1 MPPPPHPPFP
11 HPPRLIIYHQTHHN
25 PTTSLPISLLPLL
38 PTPSRPSPI
47 THLIL
52 AAIHLNATPGSI
64 TLNDHPPT
72 HARNSTLWS
81 ELRLLQRAGVKIL
94 AMLGGAAKGT
104 FARLD
109 TPDEAEFE
117 RYYTPLR
124 DMLRAPVLD
133 FNFAFDGID
142 LDVEEPLS
150 LTGIIRL
157 IDRLKA
163 DFSAQFIIT
172 LAPVAA
178 AMQGKEHLS
187 GFDYEVLEMMRGESV
202 EWYNVQFYNGWGGL
216 EDFGGVDEVLGRG
229 WGMGRVVVGVLTGE
243 GLGGGYVEWEE
254 LQKTVSVL
262 TQFYPGLGGVMGWEY
277 FCSRPGGIERPW
289 EWAEGMARCL
299 GNC

>member
-1 MPPPPHPPFP
+1 
-11 HPPRLIIYHQTHHN
+11 
-25 PTTSLPISLLPLL
+25 
-38 PTPSRPSPI
+38 
-47 THLIL
+47 
-52 AAIHLNATPGSI
+52 
-64 TLNDHPPT
+64 
-72 HARNSTLWS
+72 
-81 ELRLLQRAGVKIL
+81 
-94 AMLGGAAKGT
+94 MLGGAAKGT

-243 GLGGGYVEWEE
+243 GLGGGCECFRGFCFLGFFVFWEGGNWWE
-254 LQKTVSVL
+254 CCRNVVGAVIIGYGDVCCILVSMLESMMLIEFLQMWSGRSCRK
-262 TQFYPGLGGVMGWEY
+262 
-277 FCSRPGGIERPW
+277 R
-289 EWAEGMARCL
+289 
-299 GNC
+299 